1 MDLLATSDWP
11 GGLDFT
17 VTVIYIVIV
26 VALPIMGY
34 VFMAL
39 DIRSYMRRIRGLL
52 IHVSS
57 YSGRVRTPD
66 WLVREPAEIAALGLT
81 MPCTEDDVLHAYRER
96 VKELHPDRGGDRKRF
111 LRFQAQFEAAVD
123 LVRHQ

>member
-1 MDLLATSDWP
+1 MHLLAASDWP

-17 VTVIYIVIV
+17 VTMIYIVIV
-26 VALPIMGY
+26 VALPIIGY
-34 VFMAL
+34 VFMVL

-57 YSGRVRTPD
+57 YSDVVRTPD
-66 WLVREPAEIAALGLT
+66 WLVREPTEIAALGLT
-81 MPCTEDDVLHAYRER
+81 MPCTEDDVLRAYRER
-96 VKELHPDRGGDRKRF
+96 VKELHPDRGGDRRRF

-123 LVRHQ
+123 FVRQH